1 MWPSADWPI
10 VICACAY
17 FFEVI
22 YLTSIHSR
30 KLLLAEFHKLILH
43 PKVWADM
50 KFLSGV
56 NRHFNFVKKKKT
68 FANLNIFVLE
78 NFKSET
84 NKHF

>member
-1 MWPSADWPI
+1 
-10 VICACAY
+10 
-17 FFEVI
+17 
-22 YLTSIHSR
+22 
-30 KLLLAEFHKLILH
+30 
-43 PKVWADM
+43 M

-56 NRHFNFVKKKKT
+56 NRHFNFVKKKK